1 MKLLAIG
8 DLREEFA
15 YLDRLSEVVKN
26 ARVHAVLFTGNVLRA
41 EARQA
46 EWERAKAE
54 GRLPR
59 LDQPEVVRERRDD
72 AESIT
77 RFFGQL
83 DRLGVPVF
91 FVPGRNDAPERFF
104 LQAAFNSEVVDKHIH
119 LVHRSFAPLG
129 RGYVVA
135 GFGGEVT
142 GNERDHEFFLM
153 YPGWEAQFSLDF
165 LRHLEQVKIFV
176 GHTAPAT
183 PFEGEHKA
191 NGHEAISHILKTYN
205 PYLAV
210 CSRPDGAKGKAT
222 VGSTLVVSPGQL
234 ANGDYAIID
243 VEEKSVSFGDLR

>member
-1 MKLLAIG
+1 MNVLAIA

-15 YLDRLSEVVKN
+15 YLDRLSEVVNN
-26 ARVHAVLFTGNVLRA
+26 ARVQAVLFSGNVLRA

-54 GRLPR
+54 NRLPR

-77 RFFGQL
+77 RFFQSL

-91 FVPGRNDAPERFF
+91 IVPGRNDAPERFF
-104 LQAAFNSEVVDKHIH
+104 LQAAFNSEIVEKHIH

-129 RGYVVA
+129 RGFVVA

-142 GNERDHEFFLM
+142 ATDRDHEFFLR

-165 LRHLEQVKIFV
+165 LRHLEQVKLFV
-176 GHTAPAT
+176 AHTAPAT
-183 PFEGEHKA
+183 PFEGEHQA
-191 NGHEAISHILKTYN
+191 NGHEAIRHIIKTYN

-210 CSRPDGAKGKAT
+210 CSRPGGEKGKVV
-222 VGSTLVVSPGQL
+222 VGSTLVVSPGHL

-243 VEEKSVSFGDLR
+243 VEEKSVSFGNLR

>member
-1 MKLLAIG
+1 MKVLAIG

-26 ARVHAVLFTGNVLRA
+26 ARVQAVLFSGNVLRA

-54 GRLPR
+54 GRMPR

-72 AESIT
+72 AESMA
-77 RFFGQL
+77 RFFRSL
-83 DRLGVPVF
+83 DQLGVPVF
-91 FVPGRNDAPERFF
+91 VVPGRNDAPERFF
-104 LQAAFNSEVVDKHIH
+104 LQAAFNSEVVEKSIH
-119 LVHRSFAPLG
+119 MVHRSFAPLG
-129 RGYVVA
+129 RGFVVA

-142 GNERDHEFFLM
+142 VNERDHEFFLL

-165 LRHLEQVKIFV
+165 LRHLEQVKLFIA
-176 GHTAPAT
+176 HTAPTA
-183 PFEGEHKA
+183 PLEGGHQA

-205 PYLAV
+205 PHLAV
-210 CSRPDGAKGKAT
+210 CSRPRGEKGKVV
-222 VGSTLVVSPGQL
+222 VGNTLVVSPGHL
-234 ANGDYAIID
+234 SNGDYAIID